1 MSPTEYYDKEY
12 GLEIWGDYACFT
24 RPELK
29 VERVSYDVI
38 TPSAARNIFQAI
50 FWKPAIEWEITR
62 IEVVNPI
69 KWLSIR
75 RNEVGA
81 IGAGSANA
89 KPIIATEKRQQKNTL
104 MLRDVKYRIYAKLV
118 YIPPQKRKNEKA
130 RKAGPDENPKKYQE
144 MFERRAS
151 SGQFF
156 TAPYLGTRECSAYF
170 KLLDDNAKG
179 GDDLLKETR
188 DFGLM
193 LYDMDFSDPKNI
205 MPMFYMAKMKDGVI
219 EVPSKDS
226 EEILR

>member
-1 MSPTEYYDKEY
+1 MEAKEYYDKEY

-50 FWKPAIEWEITR
+50 FWKPAIEWQITR
-62 IEVVNPI
+62 IEIINPI
-69 KWLSIR
+69 KWISIR

-81 IGAGSANA
+81 VGAGNVNA

-104 MLRDVKYRIYAKLV
+104 MLRDVRYRIYAKMM
-118 YIPPQKRKNEKA
+118 YIPPRKRKNETA
-130 RKAGPDENPKKYQE
+130 RKAGADENPKKYQE

-151 SGQFF
+151 NGQFF
-156 TAPYLGTRECSAYF
+156 TSPYFGTRECSANF
-170 KLLDDNAKG
+170 RLLEENYKG
-179 GDDLLKETR
+179 GSDILQESR

-193 LYDMDFSDPKNI
+193 LYDMDFSNPNNI
-205 MPMFYMAKMKDGVI
+205 TPMFYFARMSNGVI
-219 EVPSKDS
+219 EVPDKDS
-226 EEILR
+226 EEVLK